1 MNKTTSK
8 ARTMDE
14 YRGLIDEALMEL
26 SELRA
31 SIEYDEEFMGGG
43 FAFIDDLEHG
53 VKQLKVSIE
62 EGAYTFGKNRL
73 GFMTIVQNAN
83 SALLP
88 FKFLFTRINET
99 HEKGLT
105 EDE

>member
-1 MNKTTSK
+1 MSKTTSK
-8 ARTMDE
+8 ARLMDE

-31 SIEYDEEFMGGG
+31 SIEYDEEFMEGG
-43 FAFIDDLEHG
+43 FAFIDELEHG
-53 VKQLKVSIE
+53 VKQLKISMD
-62 EGAYTFGKNRL
+62 EGTYTFGGNRL
-73 GFMTIVQNAN
+73 EFMTIVQNAN
-83 SALLP
+83 SLLLP

-99 HEKGLT
+99 HEKGLP